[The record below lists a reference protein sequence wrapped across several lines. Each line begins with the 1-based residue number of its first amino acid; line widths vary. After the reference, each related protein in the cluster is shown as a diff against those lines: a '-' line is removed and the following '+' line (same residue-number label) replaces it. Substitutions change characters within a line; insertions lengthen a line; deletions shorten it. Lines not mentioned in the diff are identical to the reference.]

1 MKRNLAILV
10 IVLVALGVYF
20 FTKSDHNSQES
31 SKSTTKQHLTVKG
44 SDTEVQL
51 VSNLS
56 EAFSKENKEADI
68 SVTGGGSAVGIASLL
83 NGEIDIAN
91 SSRKMKDE
99 ELRTA
104 KDKGLDV
111 QEFVLSIDGL
121 SMILHPSNSIT
132 KLSIDDL
139 SKIYQGKITNWKEL
153 GGNDA
158 PIVLY
163 GRQSTSGTYTF
174 FRDTVVKGEYSAKM
188 LNMEG
193 NEAIVDGV
201 KGDVNGIGYVGVGY
215 VKDASKQPRT
225 DIKVISVSK
234 DVGGEAVSPLD
245 KAAVKDGKYPIAR
258 AIYQYLAHLPTKGSI
273 QEKFLQFEISA
284 AGQNLVEDAGLYSIN
299 DTHMA
304 ANKTLLENIK

>member
-1 MKRNLAILV
+1 MKRNL
-10 IVLVALGVYF
+10 IVLVVVLAALGIYF
-20 FTKSDHNSQES
+20 SMKSDKNDQTSN
-31 SKSTTKQHLTVKG
+31 STTKQHLTVKG

-99 ELRTA
+99 ELKTA
-104 KDKGLDV
+104 KDKGLDI

-121 SMILHPSNSIT
+121 SIILHPTNSIT

-174 FRDTVVKGEYSAKM
+174 FRDTVVKGEYSSKM

-215 VKDASKQPRT
+215 VKDANKQARA
-225 DIKVISVSK
+225 DIKIISVSK
-234 DVGGEAVSPLD
+234 DAASEAISPLD
-245 KAAVKDGKYPIAR
+245 KTAVKDGRYPIAR
-258 AIYQYLAHLPTKGSI
+258 AIYQYLAQLPAKGSA
-273 QEKFLQFEISA
+273 QEKFLQFEVSPVA
-284 AGQNLVEDAGLYSIN
+284 QSLVEDAGFYSIN
-299 DTHMA
+299 DAHMA
-304 ANKTLLENIK
+304 SNKALLDRIK

>member
-10 IVLVALGVYF
+10 IVLVALGIYF
-20 FTKSDHNSQES
+20 FAKSDHNNPTSDS
-31 SKSTTKQHLTVKG
+31 STKHHLTVKG

-56 EAFSKENKEADI
+56 EEFSKQNKEADI

-99 ELRTA
+99 ELKIA

-121 SMILHPSNSIT
+121 SIILHPSNSIAR
-132 KLSIDDL
+132 LSVEDL
-139 SKIYQGKITNWKEL
+139 SKIYQGKVTNWKEL
-153 GGNDA
+153 GGSDA

-174 FRDTVVKGEYSAKM
+174 FRDSVVKGEYSSKM

-215 VKDASKQPRT
+215 VKDKDNNVRS

-234 DVGGEAVSPLD
+234 DAASEAISPLNKD
-245 KAAVKDGKYPIAR
+245 AVKNGQYPISR
-258 AIYQYLAHLPTKGSI
+258 AIYQYLAHLPIKDSI
-273 QEKFLQFEISA
+273 QDKFLHFEVSN
-284 AGQNLVEDAGLYSIN
+284 AGQALIEDAGFYSLN
-299 DTHMA
+299 DTYMA
-304 ANKTLLENIK
+304 ANQELLNKIK